1 MRLLLLENEL
11 KALRVIR
18 EHACALLLRALP
30 TADFIF
36 LFYYHLLG
44 LFLSSFRYRR
54 VAAES
59 LSERNANT
67 VCSTL

>member
-44 LFLSSFRYRR
+44 LFLSSFRYR